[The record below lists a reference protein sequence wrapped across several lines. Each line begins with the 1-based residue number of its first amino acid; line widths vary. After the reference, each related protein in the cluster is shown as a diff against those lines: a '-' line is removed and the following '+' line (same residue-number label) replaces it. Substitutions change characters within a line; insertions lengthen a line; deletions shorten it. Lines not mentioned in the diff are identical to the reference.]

1 MKSEVLAEVVVPL
14 LPEVVAEV
22 VVPVQES
29 VVAQAAESV
38 AALVVVLARDQHMAQ
53 AQVAES
59 VLGQAWVLE
68 ALVGPHPH
76 RQSLHLME
84 SAHLI
89 RGRYINLDRQ

>member
-1 MKSEVLAEVVVPL
+1 MPL
-14 LPEVVAEV
+14 LLEV

-29 VVAQAAESV
+29 VVAQAAESVGAQAAESV

-76 RQSLHLME
+76 RQSLH
-84 SAHLI
+84 
-89 RGRYINLDRQ
+89 